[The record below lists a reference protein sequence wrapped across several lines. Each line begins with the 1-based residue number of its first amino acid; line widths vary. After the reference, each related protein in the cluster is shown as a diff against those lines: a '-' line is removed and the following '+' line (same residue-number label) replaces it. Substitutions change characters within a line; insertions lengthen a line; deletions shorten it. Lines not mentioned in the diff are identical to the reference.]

1 MVLIIISN
9 RIVKNNFNN
18 SFFIHTNTGDYMN
31 VLITGAT
38 SGIGY
43 ALTKKLIKNGHY
55 VYLCVHNKN
64 EILGVVKKIKE
75 IDYNDRV
82 SVMKLDITKREDR
95 NLITKLDIDC
105 LVNQAGIGTGG
116 SLLNLSVSK
125 IRENFEV
132 NFFGTL
138 ELTKLYIETRKNK
151 KGKVLIT
158 SSLAGLIP
166 IPFLGSYCATKSALI
181 TIATALKKELKKTN
195 LNISIKLI
203 EPGAY
208 QTGFNELMIENKE
221 LLNNDIYKED
231 IESINDNQKVMFS
244 FIEKRKLNSIVNKM
258 YQAIMSENDKL
269 IYRAPFFQVLGAKLY
284 MLLFK

>member
-1 MVLIIISN
+1 
-9 RIVKNNFNN
+9 
-18 SFFIHTNTGDYMN
+18 MN

-38 SGIGY
+38 SGIGF

-64 EILGVVKKIKE
+64 EVLGAINKLKE

-82 SVMKLDITKREDR
+82 SVMKLDITKKEDR

-105 LVNQAGIGTGG
+105 LVNQAGIGIGG

-125 IRENFEV
+125 IRKNFEV

-158 SSLAGLIP
+158 SSLAGIIP
-166 IPFLGSYCATKSALI
+166 IPFLGSYCATKAALI
-181 TIATALKKELKKTN
+181 SFFTAFKAELKKTN
-195 LNISIKLI
+195 LDLKIKLI

-208 QTGFNELMIENKE
+208 YTGFNEYMIENKE
-221 LLNNDIYKED
+221 ILDNFVYKED
-231 IESINDNQKVMFS
+231 IESINNKQKIMFS
-244 FIEKRKLNSIVNKM
+244 LVQKRKLNSIVNKM
-258 YQAIMSENDKL
+258 VKAIESNNNKL
-269 IYRAPFFQVLGAKLY
+269 IYRAPFWQVLGAKLY